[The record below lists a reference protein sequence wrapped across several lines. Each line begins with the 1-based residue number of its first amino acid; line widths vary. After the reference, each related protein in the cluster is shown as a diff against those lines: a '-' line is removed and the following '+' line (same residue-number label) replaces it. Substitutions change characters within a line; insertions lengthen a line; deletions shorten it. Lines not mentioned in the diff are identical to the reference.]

1 MNAPSSTLSLGYT
14 PEPGKRCVY
23 DVPLA
28 LDANL
33 SHTAGLDPRHAHAR
47 NEDHVYDM
55 LRCIVGPMPFD
66 QFMDQAMSKP
76 HSRSSKSAVLSA
88 RNAFRSVPPAA
99 REPEQ
104 IYQPLLDALNK
115 RTRYKSRCPGMY
127 FEDTARRSTHPRYP
141 GFAKPHICCFTERNR
156 EAVQQLGRHSRSELG
171 YAELIIQV
179 TADPSRDPFVDPPAD
194 FTAEQRASFD
204 FYSRRTD
211 RTERKAIEEAL
222 GMHMGFVA
230 EAFARQHR
238 HAFYSIY
245 LAGSRARLYRWD
257 RAGCIVT
264 EAFDIRENPERLCD
278 FLWRFASTSDQ
289 ARGHDTTVTNASPEQ
304 EIQFR
309 DAIREHIRLQLG
321 VEGEELEK
329 ALTQHYAPGRV
340 AIMDVYAH
348 RQPIV
353 ATGDVYRFLIS
364 RPVVSPVKLVGRCT
378 WGYWAVGLVAPHIF
392 FVKDTWRFKSDK
404 GMEGDLLWYLNN
416 REVRNVPVFA
426 VHGDVPICVPRDESE
441 APLWQ
446 ESVTAQWK
454 RQPWVCRIAR
464 KTVSLHDQQRYR
476 LVSDTVGYGLSTL
489 QGTEELLHTT
499 FDVFIAMRY
508 ALAKASLIHRDI
520 SVGNIIL
527 VRVPGE
533 RVRRGYL
540 IDWEVSTKVNESGE
554 AIHVGRTGTW
564 LFTSWRILQKA
575 ESEIKHTFLDDVES
589 LVHVVMYCALR
600 YLPHGLDHNELLN
613 VIASYFE
620 EKIRVGDGPA
630 RGGETKLTNAFTL
643 YIIRNVNFD
652 SAPLEEWLGSM
663 WRLQNPPRR
672 IEGGA
677 EYGPQWTGDH
687 IEAFWSEFLKTYELE
702 RDNRVVNDITRPER
716 EDYSNLSATQPTFP
730 PRLGKRP
737 AGASRSEDT
746 AAPDTKRRRS
756 MRLQGLAAAP
766 ALTTV
771 ATPTLDVGPRRSERL
786 KAIQGHTQSGIGA
799 RIAPAR
805 KISRPC
811 MS

>member
-1 MNAPSSTLSLGYT
+1 
-14 PEPGKRCVY
+14 
-23 DVPLA
+23 
-28 LDANL
+28 
-33 SHTAGLDPRHAHAR
+33 
-47 NEDHVYDM
+47 
-55 LRCIVGPMPFD
+55 MPFD
-66 QFMDQAMSKP
+66 QFMDQAMSQP
-76 HSRSSKSAVLSA
+76 YSRSSKSAVLSA

-115 RTRYKSRCPGMY
+115 RTKYKSRCPGMY

-141 GFAKPHICCFTERNR
+141 GFAKPHICCFIERNR

-179 TADPSRDPFVDPPAD
+179 TADPSLDPFVDPPAD

-204 FYSRRTD
+204 FYSRRPN

-222 GMHMGFVA
+222 GLYMGFVA

-348 RQPIV
+348 RQPVV

-404 GMEGDLLWYLNN
+404 GVEGDLLWYLND
-416 REVRNVPVFA
+416 RKVRNVPVFA
-426 VHGDVPICVPRDESE
+426 VHGDVPIYVPRDESE
-441 APLWQ
+441 G
-446 ESVTAQWK
+446 ESCAADP
-454 RQPWVCRIAR
+454 PWVCRIAG

-489 QGTEELLHTT
+489 QGTEELLHAT
-499 FDVFIAMRY
+499 FDVFIAMRD

-589 LVHVVMYCALR
+589 LVHVVMYCALH

-652 SAPLEEWLGSM
+652 SAALEQWLGSM
-663 WRLQNPPRR
+663 WRLQNPPRH

-702 RDNRVVNDITRPER
+702 RDNRVVHNITRPEPA
-716 EDYSNLSATQPTFP
+716 DYSNLSATQPSLP

-737 AGASRSEDT
+737 ASGSPGEDP
-746 AAPDTKRRRS
+746 APPDTKRRRS
-756 MRLQGLAAAP
+756 IRLQGHAAAP
-766 ALTTV
+766 ALSPP
-771 ATPTLDVGPRRSERL
+771 AALDVGPRRSQRL
-786 KAIQGHTQSGIGA
+786 KAAQERIQPRTGAGATSAHATRSRALAGRGTARAAPRGGA
-799 RIAPAR
+799 RGR
-805 KISRPC
+805 VRSRR
-811 MS
+811 